1 MAWWSALA
9 LLPDADVVGFS
20 FGVRYADPWG
30 HRGATHSIAFA
41 LAVATAI
48 AVAATWL
55 RPSRVRLKRVRL
67 KPDTTSL
74 RTTSLRTTSLR
85 TWLIASAVLVSHGL
99 LDTMTDGGRG

>member
-74 RTTSLRTTSLR
+74 RTTSLRT
-85 TWLIASAVLVSHGL
+85 WLIASAVLVSHGL